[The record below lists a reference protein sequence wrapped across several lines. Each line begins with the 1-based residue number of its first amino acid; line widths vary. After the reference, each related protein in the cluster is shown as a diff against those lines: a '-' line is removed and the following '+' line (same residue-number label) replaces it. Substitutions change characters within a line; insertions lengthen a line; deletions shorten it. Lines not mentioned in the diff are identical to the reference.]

1 MSRGFLLFGA
11 NNMYE
16 IKAATVLQDT
26 NKVSFLPNVPA
37 GEHVI
42 ILGENSVESGVYTR
56 TKARGALERNVPV
69 GAGVNQTFWSR
80 SNARLETVTGIAGK
94 TLRCA
99 PVRVTTHYASYY
111 GGHAVF
117 TAPHEM
123 VFDPVS
129 SIIPTDALYCAPCI
143 VSSNGDTVNP
153 IYLDSRIVLERGD
166 TINVIVRSNTPVAI
180 TLVFHVPIW

>member
-1 MSRGFLLFGA
+1 
-11 NNMYE
+11 MYE
-16 IKAATVLQDT
+16 IKAATLLQDT

-56 TKARGALERNVPV
+56 TKALGELERNVPV

-94 TLRCA
+94 TLRCV
-99 PVRVTTHYASYY
+99 PVCVTTHYASYY

-117 TAPHEM
+117 TAPQEM

-129 SIIPTDALYCAPCI
+129 SIIPTEALYCAPYI
-143 VSSNGDTVNP
+143 VSSNGDTINP
-153 IYLDSRIVLERGD
+153 MYVDSRIVLERGD
-166 TINVIVRSNTPVAI
+166 KLRVIVRPNTPVSI

>member
-1 MSRGFLLFGA
+1 
-11 NNMYE
+11 MYE

-56 TKARGALERNVPV
+56 TKALGELERNVPV

-94 TLRCA
+94 TLRCV
-99 PVRVTTHYASYY
+99 PVCVTTHYASYY

-129 SIIPTDALYCAPCI
+129 SIIPTDALYCAPYI
-143 VSSNGDTVNP
+143 VSNGDTVNP
-153 IYLDSRIVLERGD
+153 MNVDSRIVLERGD
-166 TINVIVRSNTPVAI
+166 KINVITVPNTPVSI

>member
-1 MSRGFLLFGA
+1 
-11 NNMYE
+11 MYE

-56 TKARGALERNVPV
+56 TKALGELERTVPV

-94 TLRCA
+94 TLRCV
-99 PVRVTTHYASYY
+99 PVCVTTHYASYY

-117 TAPHEM
+117 AAPQEM
-123 VFDPVS
+123 VFDPVG
-129 SIIPTDALYCAPCI
+129 SIIPTDALYCAPYI
-143 VSSNGDTVNP
+143 VASNGDPVNP
-153 IYLDSRIVLERGD
+153 MYVDSRMIVLERGD
-166 TINVIVRSNTPVAI
+166 KINVITVPNTPVSI

>member
-1 MSRGFLLFGA
+1 
-11 NNMYE
+11 MYE

-56 TKARGALERNVPV
+56 TKSLGELERNVPV

-94 TLRCA
+94 TLRCV
-99 PVRVTTHYASYY
+99 PVCVTTHYASYY

-117 TAPHEM
+117 TAPQEM

-129 SIIPTDALYCAPCI
+129 SIIPTEALYSAPYI
-143 VSSNGDTVNP
+143 SSNGDTINP
-153 IYLDSRIVLERGD
+153 MNVDSRIVLERGD
-166 TINVIVRSNTPVAI
+166 KLSVIVRPNTPVSI

>member
-1 MSRGFLLFGA
+1 
-11 NNMYE
+11 MYE

-56 TKARGALERNVPV
+56 TKALGELERNVPV

-99 PVRVTTHYASYY
+99 AVRVTTHYASYY

-123 VFDPVS
+123 VFDPVG

-143 VSSNGDTVNP
+143 VASNGDTVNP
-153 IYLDSRIVLERGD
+153 MNVDSRIVLERGD
-166 TINVIVRSNTPVAI
+166 TINVITVPNTPVST

>member
-1 MSRGFLLFGA
+1 
-11 NNMYE
+11 MYE

-42 ILGENSVESGVYTR
+42 VLGENSVESGVYTR
-56 TKARGALERNVPV
+56 TKALGELERNVFLCV
-69 GAGVNQTFWSR
+69 CVNQTFWSR

-94 TLRCA
+94 TLRCV
-99 PVRVTTHYASYY
+99 PVCVTTHYASYY

-117 TAPHEM
+117 TAPQEM

-129 SIIPTDALYCAPCI
+129 SIIPTEALYCAPSI
-143 VSSNGDTVNP
+143 LSSNRNNINQMYVDR
-153 IYLDSRIVLERGD
+153 RIVLERGD
-166 TINVIVRSNTPVAI
+166 KLRVIVRPNTPVSI